1 MPSISFLGTGSGIPS
16 ADSFF
21 SSSLLRLDGK
31 HLLVD
36 AGEPCVHLL
45 RDRGTILSDF
55 DALLLTHGH
64 VDHIGGVPALLQGC
78 RLLGR
83 TKPLPIHLPGEMMAP
98 LQAWIS
104 ALYLTEEAMGFPL
117 SWNAWEAGT
126 MVDFGNDV
134 SVMPYPNGHLRA
146 CYSGKP
152 GADASRPCESFSL
165 EAICGS
171 FRAIFSGDLAS
182 PSELAPLLEGPVSVL
197 VCELS
202 HFRAEELAAVLQAA
216 ALETLCLVHLDED
229 YAMDRGQV
237 RALFQELLPQVSDV
251 FLPEDGEVI
260 DF

>member
-1 MPSISFLGTGSGIPS
+1 M
-16 ADSFF
+16 
-21 SSSLLRLDGK
+21 K
-31 HLLVD
+31 
-36 AGEPCVHLL
+36 
-45 RDRGTILSDF
+45 
-55 DALLLTHGH
+55 
-64 VDHIGGVPALLQGC
+64 
-78 RLLGR
+78 
-83 TKPLPIHLPGEMMAP
+83 AP

-104 ALYLTEEAMGFPL
+104 ALYLTEEAMGFPV

-146 CYSGKP
+146 CYRGKP

-165 EAICGS
+165 EANCGS

-202 HFRAEELAAVLQAA
+202 HFRAEELAAVLQSA
-216 ALETLCLVHLDED
+216 ALEALCLVHLDED

-237 RALFQELLPQVSDV
+237 RALLEELLPQVFDV

>member
-1 MPSISFLGTGSGIPS
+1 
-16 ADSFF
+16 
-21 SSSLLRLDGK
+21 
-31 HLLVD
+31 
-36 AGEPCVHLL
+36 
-45 RDRGTILSDF
+45 
-55 DALLLTHGH
+55 
-64 VDHIGGVPALLQGC
+64 
-78 RLLGR
+78 
-83 TKPLPIHLPGEMMAP
+83 MMAP

-104 ALYLTEEAMGFPL
+104 ALYLTEEAMGFPV
-117 SWNAWEAGT
+117 SWNAWEEGT

-146 CYSGKP
+146 CYAGKP
-152 GADASRPCESFSL
+152 GDDASRPCESFSL

-202 HFRAEELAAVLQAA
+202 HFRAEELAAVLQPA

-237 RALFQELLPQVSDV
+237 RALLQELLPQVSDV